1 MKTRT
6 IVLGLALLAVIGLA
20 GAITWDQF
28 RMMKADQVRTGNKLK
43 AVQAE
48 LKDTKAALRK
58 SQQEKLEWMTS
69 AVDMAKKAQDL
80 IDAQKR
86 VEDATSVKMRLLE
99 AKANAVEAVP
109 TRGGSAGVSTY
120 GSAAVTPAKVS
131 YPRWIPEAQV
141 VVDRK
146 IKERATKEHGN
157 DFSAAKYEIERQTE
171 AYAKLV
177 RYQRMNNPTVTELLA
192 KTAFEKGED
201 YTGMVWEIERQLD
214 AAKVIQGR

>member
-1 MKTRT
+1 M
-6 IVLGLALLAVIGLA
+6 
-20 GAITWDQF
+20 DQF
-28 RMMKADQVRTGNKLK
+28 RTLKADRARAGDQLK

-48 LKDTKAALRK
+48 LMDAKLALRK
-58 SQQEKLEWMTS
+58 SQQEKIDWMTK
-69 AVDMAKKAQDL
+69 AVDMAKNAQDL
-80 IDAQKR
+80 IDSQKR
-86 VEDATSVKMRLLE
+86 VEAAQKRLDDANEVKMRLLA
-99 AKANAVEAVP
+99 AKANVVGAVP
-109 TRGGSAGVSTY
+109 TRGGAGISTY
-120 GSAAVTPAKVS
+120 GPAAAPAKVS

-201 YTGMVWEIERQLD
+201 YTGMVWEIERQLE